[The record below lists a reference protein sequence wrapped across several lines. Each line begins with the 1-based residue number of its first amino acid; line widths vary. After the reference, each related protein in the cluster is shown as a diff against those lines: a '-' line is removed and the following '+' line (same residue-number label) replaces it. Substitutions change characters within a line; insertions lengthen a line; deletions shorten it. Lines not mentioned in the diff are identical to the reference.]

1 MGDSKS
7 GLDVPLVSLQAT
19 EHIEGDDTADYHEQH
34 FQATHE
40 RRRSPS
46 EASTSYLSDDIDRA
60 QPARN
65 ASSVLWGLFQRGHDV
80 EGAGVNHHYTREERE
95 RLANV
100 ESIDYLP
107 PNSEVYRRWLATQP
121 HRRQWDRWFM
131 MGSIG
136 IIVGIIG
143 YFLFFSIEL
152 LSDLKYRTVRYLVG
166 HVNIGVAWLFNM
178 VYSLA
183 LVFGSTW
190 MVVNWAPQAAG
201 AGVAEVMAYL
211 NGCMLP
217 HVFNVHTLVVKFA
230 SCALAVG
237 SGLPVGP
244 EGPMVHIGA
253 MVGAALSQGHSTT
266 LGFDTGLFKRFQ
278 NPKDKRDFVTA
289 GTAVGIATA
298 FGAPIGGL
306 LFAFEELASSFSQA
320 LGWQIF
326 FACMLAVLTLDTAK
340 SAQHALRRGH
350 FGLFD
355 GDASTVFFE
364 ARRATFP
371 SAVPAPAC
379 ASTPDEGGLLALQAV
394 RGCLQHGAVR
404 SSKAVV

>member
-1 MGDSKS
+1 MHVPDELRMQQRHSESCVRQNLLACSMG
-7 GLDVPLVSLQAT
+7 G
-19 EHIEGDDTADYHEQH
+19 H
-34 FQATHE
+34 
-40 RRRSPS
+40 
-46 EASTSYLSDDIDRA
+46 RA
-60 QPARN
+60 RA
-65 ASSVLWGLFQRGHDV
+65 GH
-80 EGAGVNHHYTREERE
+80 
-95 RLANV
+95 
-100 ESIDYLP
+100 
-107 PNSEVYRRWLATQP
+107 
-121 HRRQWDRWFM
+121 
-131 MGSIG
+131 
-136 IIVGIIG
+136 
-143 YFLFFSIEL
+143 
-152 LSDLKYRTVRYLVG
+152 
-166 HVNIGVAWLFNM
+166 
-178 VYSLA
+178 
-183 LVFGSTW
+183 
-190 MVVNWAPQAAG
+190 
-201 AGVAEVMAYL
+201 
-211 NGCMLP
+211 
-217 HVFNVHTLVVKFA
+217 
-230 SCALAVG
+230 
-237 SGLPVGP
+237 
-244 EGPMVHIGA
+244 
-253 MVGAALSQGHSTT
+253 
-266 LGFDTGLFKRFQ
+266 
-278 NPKDKRDFVTA
+278 A